1 MKQKKIVPFLC
12 IGIVGLSLLS
22 YYAYN
27 LSQQQPPKKTPQ
39 IEPDSDKEEE
49 EKEEEEKEEE

>member
-1 MKQKKIVPFLC
+1 MMNQKKIVPALC

-27 LSQQQPPKKTPQ
+27 YRRLSPPKKPPQ

-49 EKEEEEKEEE
+49 EEDE